1 MNAICSKKLK
11 TRLTVPDG
19 RVPIILLAEDSES
32 DVLLLKR
39 AFDQMGIHVLLY
51 SVRDGAEAIAYLEGQ
66 GKYEQRAEF
75 PLPDLLLL
83 DLKMPLANGF
93 EVIQWVRAQPR
104 LSPLRIVVLTTS
116 DQVGDID
123 RAHRLGANSFLVKPV
138 SFSEFRET
146 VQTLAHYWLDL
157 SRTPHASRPPRKPL
171 ES

>member
-1 MNAICSKKLK
+1 M
-11 TRLTVPDG
+11 PEG
-19 RVPIILLAEDSES
+19 RVPIILLAEDNES

-39 AFDQMGIHVLLY
+39 AFDQAGVQVLLHA
-51 SVRDGAEAIAYLEGQ
+51 VHEGAQAIAYLSGE
-66 GKYEQRAEF
+66 GKYEHRAEF

-104 LSPLRIVVLTTS
+104 LSALRIVVLTTS
-116 DQVGDID
+116 DQVADID

-146 VQTLAHYWLDL
+146 VQTLCHYWLSL
-157 SRTPHASRPPRKPL
+157 SQTPYASRPPRRQT
-171 ES
+171 ET

>member
-1 MNAICSKKLK
+1 LV
-11 TRLTVPDG
+11 VPDG

-39 AFDQMGIHVLLY
+39 AFDHAGVQVLLHA
-51 SVRDGAEAIAYLEGQ
+51 VQDGAEAIAYLEGQ
-66 GKYEQRAEF
+66 GKYAQRSEF

-104 LSPLRIVVLTTS
+104 LSTLRIVVLTTS
-116 DQVGDID
+116 DQLVDID

-146 VQTLAHYWLDL
+146 VQTLVHYWLSL
-157 SRTPHASRPPRKPL
+157 SRTPHTSRPPRKPL
-171 ES
+171 EP